1 MSDHDPAV
9 AELVA
14 DRLAELTLDGPGS
27 DRDAIT
33 ADYVAHLAMDASL
46 DELIGAGDTGD
57 PQVFDP
63 MDPR

>member
-1 MSDHDPAV
+1 MSDNDPAV
-9 AELVA
+9 EQLVA
-14 DRLAELTLDGPGS
+14 DRLAELTLDVPAS
-27 DRDAIT
+27 DRDAI
-33 ADYVAHLAMDASL
+33 AGDYVAHLAMDASL